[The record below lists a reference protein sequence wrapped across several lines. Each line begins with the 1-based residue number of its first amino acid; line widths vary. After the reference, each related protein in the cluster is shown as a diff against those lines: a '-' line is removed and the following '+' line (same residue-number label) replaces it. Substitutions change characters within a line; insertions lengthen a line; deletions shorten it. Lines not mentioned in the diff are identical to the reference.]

1 MKIPALKLFDAVSDQ
16 AREQIFSLVLKH
28 YQKHPNS
35 PWSGK
40 YLVELERSV
49 KAFYAEM
56 GEKYDECFR
65 ESLPEMMREF
75 YDRAKEEIRTAGKY
89 KAVLGEPDPHKIK
102 YALESSYKQVA
113 MRTDKM
119 SFDHIRSLRQ
129 ISADVF
135 RQMSITGGTRREV
148 SKALLDR
155 AMEIP
160 GFQFIDRAGT
170 KWSAKSYFQ
179 MLARTELMNSSRAC
193 YDDKMADEGFDVMR
207 LTTSGDPCDKCSKY
221 EGRLFSLTGG
231 TPGLPTKSDLE
242 AAGVFHPNCTHTYSL
257 IPDFIFERDYN
268 PDGTKKEKSDAPLWG
283 SKKQPH
289 EPESY
294 KAKFTGELTKDAKKL
309 KKELERAGGSPE
321 QIDEILWNYTPEVQS
336 LIGRRVSAKFV
347 SGCGCAG
354 TTPDTTMMEFDK
366 NPLEWMG
373 CRQTITHEFG
383 HSIFN
388 SIFGGK
394 RPTHDI
400 KEFYAAVEADRAFI
414 KGKKWIDQYFGCVDM
429 PFRKEEVENELSE
442 SLFNIKKY
450 SDLSI
455 EQQWKITAK
464 ADILGALTGGEYGF
478 GHTSY
483 SQKMIDEAFSNIYLA
498 KKYGWNDYSESFPN
512 LWQYIGGVL

>member
-16 AREQIFSLVLKH
+16 AREQIFALVLKH
-28 YQKHPNS
+28 FQKHPNS

-40 YLVELERSV
+40 YLVELERSI

-89 KAVLGEPDPHKIK
+89 KAVLGEPDPKKIK

-148 SKALLDR
+148 SKALLER
-155 AMEIP
+155 AMQIP
-160 GFQFIDRAGT
+160 GFQFIDKSGA

-179 MLARTELMNSSRAC
+179 MLARTELMNASRSC

-221 EGRLFSLTGG
+221 EGRLFSLTGA
-231 TPGLPTKSDLE
+231 TAGLPTKSDLE

-268 PDGTKKEKSDAPLWG
+268 PDGTRKK
-283 SKKQPH
+283 
-289 EPESY
+289 
-294 KAKFTGELTKDAKKL
+294 
-309 KKELERAGGSPE
+309 
-321 QIDEILWNYTPEVQS
+321 
-336 LIGRRVSAKFV
+336 
-347 SGCGCAG
+347 
-354 TTPDTTMMEFDK
+354 
-366 NPLEWMG
+366 
-373 CRQTITHEFG
+373 
-383 HSIFN
+383 
-388 SIFGGK
+388 
-394 RPTHDI
+394 
-400 KEFYAAVEADRAFI
+400 
-414 KGKKWIDQYFGCVDM
+414 
-429 PFRKEEVENELSE
+429 
-442 SLFNIKKY
+442 
-450 SDLSI
+450 
-455 EQQWKITAK
+455 
-464 ADILGALTGGEYGF
+464 
-478 GHTSY
+478 
-483 SQKMIDEAFSNIYLA
+483 
-498 KKYGWNDYSESFPN
+498 
-512 LWQYIGGVL
+512 